1 MQVFYTTLIVT
12 FILGLIARVTS
23 NKYKYIKY
31 FLVIVVV
38 VIFVSVAGSRSGI
51 GDTYFYKHTY
61 ELLAQNPTIPN
72 DGRDIGFV
80 MFQLILISI
89 STNPQFLVFF
99 TALVTNISNVFM
111 LYRYHN
117 YFELQLF
124 MLITSGYWL
133 TTMNGIRQAMAA
145 AVLFA
150 CTPLIIKKKFWQY
163 CLIVILLCSIH
174 ESALIMIPVYFVV
187 QEKPWSKKI
196 WTMIALLGIGLILY
210 DVLEPFIFE
219 ILGSTN
225 YGHYS
230 EFDEGGS
237 SLIRTFIAIVPV
249 IGSYL
254 FKDKLEKEWP
264 DSKVFVNMCLI
275 NGIILCFSMYNWIF
289 ARLSYYFLPY
299 SFILL
304 PYLLMKWP
312 NLRQK
317 GLLYYGFI
325 VCYFIFMYYE
335 QVIQGLGLRYESVIS
350 LF

>member
-12 FILGLIARVTS
+12 FILGLITRLTS

-31 FLVIVVV
+31 FFVFVITA
-38 VIFVSVAGSRSGI
+38 IFVGVAGSRTGI

-61 ELLAQNPTIPN
+61 ELLAQNPVLPE

-80 MFQLILISI
+80 IFQLILISI

-99 TALVTNISNVFM
+99 TALITNVSTVFTM
-111 LYRYHN
+111 YRYHN

-124 MLITSGYWL
+124 MFITSGYWL

-145 AVLFA
+145 AILFA
-150 CTPLIIKKKFWQY
+150 CTPLIIKKKFWLY
-163 CLIVILLCSIH
+163 CLIVVLLCSIH
-174 ESALIMIPVYFVV
+174 ESALIMIPLYFVV

-196 WTMIALLGIGLILY
+196 WMMIGFLGVGLILY
-210 DVLEPFIFE
+210 DILEPIIFE
-219 ILGSTN
+219 ILGNTN

-237 SLIRTFIAIVPV
+237 SFIRAFIGLLPV

-254 FKDKLEKEWP
+254 FKDKLAKEWP
-264 DSKVFVNMCLI
+264 ESKVFVNMCLI

-289 ARLSYYFLPY
+289 ARLTYYFQPY
-299 SFILL
+299 AFVLL
-304 PYLLMKWP
+304 PYILMQWP
-312 NLRQK
+312 NLKQK
-317 GLLYYGFI
+317 RLLYYGFL
-325 VCYFIFMYYE
+325 VCYFIFMYFE
-335 QVIQGLGLRYESVIS
+335 QVIQGLGLGYQSIIS